1 MAIPAAWVDELFTR
15 LTVRYGQ
22 SFMRQYTSAT
32 VSPDDVRSDWANV
45 LHGCTGDQIAYG
57 LEHLSPDHAPNAMQF
72 RALCRSKPD
81 TSMPA
86 LPAPNPAGLKR
97 LAAPLAPL
105 RDIGRSSV
113 DDLLAFH
120 RGRRD
125 RGEPMSVAQRA
136 WLKAAE
142 DKAAGGG
149 SGPSDPMGEFCPPPE
164 HTLPPGMRKQA
175 SS

>member
-22 SFMRQYTSAT
+22 AFMRQYTSAT
-32 VSPDDVRSDWANV
+32 VSPDDVRADWASV

-57 LEHLSPDHAPNAMQF
+57 LESLSPDHAPNAMQF
-72 RALCRSKPD
+72 RALCKSKPD

-86 LPAPNPAGLKR
+86 LPAPNPAGLRR
-97 LAAPLAPL
+97 LAATLAPL
-105 RDIGRSSV
+105 RDVGRSSF

-125 RGEPMSVAQRA
+125 RGEPMSPAQRA
-136 WLKAAE
+136 WLRAAE

-149 SGPSDPMGEFCPPPE
+149 HSDRPIEGFTPPPE
-164 HTLPPGMRKQA
+164 DVLPPGMRKQA
-175 SS
+175 